1 LSLRLA
7 RHAGIVPQFHTGEP
21 MLYNRLKLITACALF
36 AAPSLA
42 HSQTPTQPGQ
52 AAYGA
57 IAEVVRLLE
66 ADPNTDWKKVN
77 IEALR
82 QHLIDMDEVT
92 LNSNATERNIP
103 GGLEMNVTGSGR
115 TVSAI
120 RTLLASHA
128 AALEM
133 GDVYRASTTE
143 IPDGAKLVV
152 TARDPNDSS
161 TVARIRGLGFAGL
174 FTEGNHHARHHMAL
188 ARGESM
194 SHMQ

>member
-1 LSLRLA
+1 
-7 RHAGIVPQFHTGEP
+7 
-21 MLYNRLKLITACALF
+21 MLHHRLKLIAACALIS
-36 AAPSLA
+36 APSLA
-42 HSQTPTQPGQ
+42 QTRTPTQPGQ

-57 IAEVVRLLE
+57 IAEIVRLLE

-82 QHLIDMDEVT
+82 QHLIDMDDVT
-92 LNSNATERNIP
+92 LRSKAAERNIP
-103 GGLEMNVTGSGR
+103 DGLEMNVTGSGR

-120 RTLLASHA
+120 RNLLASHA

-133 GDVYRASTTE
+133 SDVYRATTTD

-152 TARDPNDSS
+152 TARNPTDTT
-161 TVARIRGLGFAGL
+161 TVARIRALGFAGL
-174 FTEGNHHARHHMAL
+174 FTEGNHHAQHHMAL

-194 SHMQ
+194 SHMH

>member
-1 LSLRLA
+1 
-7 RHAGIVPQFHTGEP
+7 
-21 MLYNRLKLITACALF
+21 M
-36 AAPSLA
+36 
-42 HSQTPTQPGQ
+42 
-52 AAYGA
+52 
-57 IAEVVRLLE
+57 LE

-92 LNSNATERNIP
+92 LNSTASERNIP
-103 GGLEMNVTGSGR
+103 TGLEMNVTGSGR

-120 RTLLASHA
+120 RKLLASHA

-152 TARDPNDSS
+152 TARDPNDTK
-161 TVARIRGLGFAGL
+161 TVTRIRALGFAGL
-174 FTEGNHHARHHMAL
+174 FTEGNHHAQHHMAL
-188 ARGESM
+188 ARGETM
-194 SHMQ
+194 SHMH